1 MIGRSWNSVVLPLL
15 LTGCTPLG
23 LWVYDDPVVTVSRV
37 TLELQESRRTGKS
50 PLVVAIAVDNQNTY
64 ALSAER
70 LELSLRLDGVTIGR
84 VQRDSSVPVAMAA
97 VSVVDLPLALQKQ
110 TTPERLA
117 VLGSGAHKYSV
128 HGRAIFRT
136 PFGTRKVPFDE
147 QGSMMF
153 GERPSSSTN

>member
-1 MIGRSWNSVVLPLL
+1 MIGRSWSSVLPVVLAA
-15 LTGCTPLG
+15 CTPLG

-37 TLELQESRRTGKS
+37 TLELQESRRTGTS

-70 LELSLRLDGVTIGR
+70 LELSLRLDGVTVGR
-84 VQRDSSVPVAMAA
+84 AQRDSSVPVAMAA
-97 VSVVDLPLALQKQ
+97 VSLVDLPLALQKQ

-117 VLGSGAHKYSV
+117 ALGSGAHRYAV

-147 QGSMMF
+147 QGSMTF
-153 GERPSSSTN
+153 GKRPTSSTN